1 MKRIITLCLA
11 LSFGFALYAQEQK
24 DTQDPPEKQEQ
35 QVEQQQVEEQE
46 QQQEEE
52 VVPEQ
57 PKTVLD
63 NLSEFVTVHQSPAMD
78 AALEAH
84 VERNARR
91 TAAGMSNQTY
101 RIRIFFD
108 SGQNARAASEA
119 AAARFR
125 TLHPGVPVS
134 RTYNDPFF
142 KVTVGNYTT
151 KADATNALKSLQ
163 QEFPTAFIVRN

>member
-1 MKRIITLCLA
+1 MKRLITVILGLSLA
-11 LSFGFALYAQEQK
+11 LALHAQEQQ
-24 DTQDPPEKQEQ
+24 TTEAAEAPRS
-35 QVEQQQVEEQE
+35 
-46 QQQEEE
+46 
-52 VVPEQ
+52 
-57 PKTVLD
+57 VLD
-63 NLSEFVTVHQSPAMD
+63 NLSEYVTVHQSDALS
-78 AALEAH
+78 AALEANID
-84 VERNARR
+84 RNARR

-125 TLHPGVPVS
+125 SLHPGVAVS

-151 KADATNALKSLQ
+151 KADATAALKSLQ

>member
-1 MKRIITLCLA
+1 MKRLITVILGLSLA
-11 LSFGFALYAQEQK
+11 LALHA
-24 DTQDPPEKQEQ
+24 
-35 QVEQQQVEEQE
+35 QE
-46 QQQEEE
+46 QQQTTEAAEA
-52 VVPEQ
+52 PRS
-57 PKTVLD
+57 VLD
-63 NLSEFVTVHQSPAMD
+63 NLSEYVTVHQSDALS

-84 VERNARR
+84 IDRNARR

-125 TLHPGVPVS
+125 SLHPGVAVS

-151 KADATNALKSLQ
+151 KADATAALKSLQ